1 MGNRG
6 SHYSPLVPGL
16 PNARR
21 SPPGLLAAMAALYDD
36 SLPILSHEEALAER
50 ERIRREDEA
59 RRSAQGVLPLRGSA

>member
-6 SHYSPLVPGL
+6 SHYRPLVPGL

-21 SPPGLLAAMAALYDD
+21 CAPGLLAAMAALYDD
-36 SLPILSHEEALAER
+36 ALPVLTHEEALAER

-59 RRSAQGVLPLRGSA
+59 KRSAQGVLQLRGSA